1 MPRRYSGTP
10 LDSEWGK
17 LKRRRELAQAITAQS
32 LEPYSGTQTVTG
44 HAVDDR
50 WGQGLGK
57 IGTAII
63 GAMANK
69 RVDDESKEL
78 NKEFDTGRK
87 RALDKVIGALQ
98 GTPTPYDLSPDEQFD
113 NEQIPGLKNAAQKPD
128 MMKAAIGMTDPYLQG
143 DDVARAMINSQAYGK
158 GFRPRS
164 SMTPGKE
171 GGVIFNQ
178 QTGEMEFK
186 PWPKE
191 GFTPIKEDI
200 QHQTQLSRGK
210 QLGTGGAEDETD
222 PVTAQRIRQAESNVD
237 LAMKPEIKK
246 QTDIAARE
254 AEKVITKPKIDSSI
268 SAQETKTGMLDAEID
283 QAKDQASIWTT
294 GFLGAG
300 TSWIPGTPAHDLNN
314 TLATIKSNI
323 GFDKLQEMRN
333 NSPTGGALGQVSE
346 FENRLLQSVWG
357 ALEQS
362 QSPAQFKENL
372 EKVRKQSQESWK
384 RINEAYEQ
392 DYGVPY
398 KEPPKAGGFDEE
410 KEKRYQEWKA
420 RQ

>member
-98 GTPTPYDLSPDEQFD
+98 GTQTPYDLSPDEQFD

-200 QHQTQLSRGK
+200 QHQTALKGSTAYAGEAGK
-210 QLGTGGAEDETD
+210 NTAALATKPPVESA
-222 PVTAQRIRQAESNVD
+222 VTAAGQGRMGQAPLTPAQLAVEKAQAE
-237 LAMKPEIKK
+237 AE
-246 QTDIAARE
+246 QARAFGMEGAGGLVKE
-254 AEKVITKPKIDSSI
+254 AEAILSGQGKDKPTGSWIGSVMDFAGSLVGADVPGSI
-268 SAQETKTGMLDAEID
+268 PAEELKTIGAALTSKTPRFEGPQGVYDVSLYEKMAGSVGNSNISPEKRKAALSQFQKAFAKYEEVSPGVFVDKTGNSGL
-283 QAKDQASIWTT
+283 
-294 GFLGAG
+294 
-300 TSWIPGTPAHDLNN
+300 TSEEEEEL
-314 TLATIKSNI
+314 K
-323 GFDKLQEMRN
+323 
-333 NSPTGGALGQVSE
+333 
-346 FENRLLQSVWG
+346 
-357 ALEQS
+357 ALEAEFG
-362 QSPAQFKENL
+362 AQ
-372 EKVRKQSQESWK
+372 
-384 RINEAYEQ
+384 
-392 DYGVPY
+392 
-398 KEPPKAGGFDEE
+398 
-410 KEKRYQEWKA
+410 
-420 RQ
+420 

>member
-78 NKEFDTGRK
+78 NKEFDTGRQ

-143 DDVARAMINSQAYGK
+143 DDVARAMINSQTLGGGRGGYSKTFEGEDGRMYSMDMRDPNAQ
-158 GFRPRS
+158 PRLLS
-164 SMTPGKE
+164 GE
-171 GGVIFNQ
+171 GG
-178 QTGEMEFK
+178 E
-186 PWPKE
+186 PLYSPKY
-191 GFTPIKEDI
+191 TPRALYG
-200 QHQTQLSRGK
+200 QNRAK
-210 QLGTGGAEDETD
+210 QLGTGGAELETD
-222 PVTAQRIRQAESNVD
+222 PATASAVEAAKQGRLGAPPQTQAQEAADKAQAESAQARAFNMEGAQD
-237 LAMKPEIKK
+237 LVTRANDILSGEGLNKPTGSFIGNSL
-246 QTDIAARE
+246 DFMGNIVGLDVPGSVE
-254 AEKVITKPKIDSSI
+254 AERLRTIGAAMTAKVPRFEGPQGVYDVSLYEKMAGSVGNANISTVKRKAAVEEFKRAFAKYEEVEPGVFVDKTKPSSGGLTP
-268 SAQETKTGMLDAEID
+268 EEEAE
-283 QAKDQASIWTT
+283 
-294 GFLGAG
+294 L
-300 TSWIPGTPAHDLNN
+300 
-314 TLATIKSNI
+314 
-323 GFDKLQEMRN
+323 E
-333 NSPTGGALGQVSE
+333 
-346 FENRLLQSVWG
+346 
-357 ALEQS
+357 ALEAEVGA
-362 QSPAQFKENL
+362 P
-372 EKVRKQSQESWK
+372 
-384 RINEAYEQ
+384 
-392 DYGVPY
+392 
-398 KEPPKAGGFDEE
+398 
-410 KEKRYQEWKA
+410 
-420 RQ
+420 